1 MSGTTRNMR
10 DGTIIIRDGSPTP
23 KTLTIKIDEG
33 NFNFSVKTPSFV
45 VMNRGRIDSRKT
57 GDETPT
63 DINFGVKVEQWS
75 FDYVDTGI
83 SINDALRGIG
93 GALAAGWVSTDECGP
108 FSVDIEF
115 RMKNPCNPAQ
125 YEQLIFRDFH
135 AEQVSF
141 AENAEANTL
150 QVQGNA
156 LVAEPERVFVD

>member
-1 MSGTTRNMR
+1 MSGATRNMR

-33 NFNFSVKTPSFV
+33 NFNFTIKHPTFV
-45 VMNRGRIDSRKT
+45 VMNRGKIDSRKD

-63 DINFGVKVEQWS
+63 ELTFGIKVEQ
-75 FDYVDTGI
+75 FKYDYVDSGI
-83 SINDALRGIG
+83 SVYDALHGGG
-93 GALAAGWVSTDECGP
+93 GAAAAGWISVDECGP

-125 YEQLIFRDFH
+125 YEQLIFRKFH
-135 AEQVSF
+135 SEQEQF

-156 LVAEPERVFVD
+156 LVAEPERDFIG